1 MVKWMKMGDK
11 MAPRNK
17 VDRHGKLL
25 TISAV
30 EERDGGKYMCTAE
43 NSAGEAV
50 HYFDVIVE
58 GRSTPGTNCACICW
72 CVCFWLKE
80 SYWHRDPKLFWLRPT
95 LLCLTSPRAAKVAD
109 RASSGPADCDWI
121 WCSHQVLSHW
131 KTTTRHNVEE
141 ERRTV
146 QRWVGMIWAV
156 VFLHPCQWEGGQCNQ
171 QLHQISSTQLWISQ
185 VADPLEVL
193 QSSWDGLD
201 SLTGRICIFLEF
213 RTQKKCLCFTA

>member
-1 MVKWMKMGDK
+1 MGDK

-80 SYWHRDPKLFWLRPT
+80 SY
-95 LLCLTSPRAAKVAD
+95 
-109 RASSGPADCDWI
+109 
-121 WCSHQVLSHW
+121 
-131 KTTTRHNVEE
+131 
-141 ERRTV
+141 
-146 QRWVGMIWAV
+146 
-156 VFLHPCQWEGGQCNQ
+156 
-171 QLHQISSTQLWISQ
+171 
-185 VADPLEVL
+185 
-193 QSSWDGLD
+193 
-201 SLTGRICIFLEF
+201 
-213 RTQKKCLCFTA
+213 